1 MGSVQRTP
9 VPVDALARAFRGPGT
24 TPAGPSR
31 APVADPPEMG
41 LVQAATGEHD
51 HPMMAAAFMAPMM
64 YPWNFPW
71 RAKTYYRV

>member
-1 MGSVQRTP
+1 
-9 VPVDALARAFRGPGT
+9 
-24 TPAGPSR
+24 
-31 APVADPPEMG
+31 MG